1 MNATTIAAIAL
12 LVQLVPLL
20 YVMLTQ
26 EPIHALV
33 ALELAGT
40 IVVLALLTLSEAYG
54 RGIYFNVP
62 MVAAMML
69 WIGSLVFARFFGRWL

>member
-1 MNATTIAAIAL
+1 MSATTIAAIAL

-20 YVMLTQ
+20 YVIMTQ
-26 EPIHALV
+26 EPIHGLV

-40 IVVLALLTLSEAYG
+40 IVVLALLCLSETFH
-54 RGIYFNVP
+54 RGVYFNVP
-62 MVAAMML
+62 MLAAAML